1 MFTIT
6 MQLVLK
12 LINFVITIMLV
23 LHVIIVASATITREN
38 KFISKLQL
46 QFVIVVCSGGK
57 KKENEHLPTYH

>member
-23 LHVIIVASATITREN
+23 LHVIIVASATIIREN

-46 QFVIVVCSGGK
+46 QFVIVVCSGGE